1 MMDLFLAGH
10 RAKVSFSFYGRQKE
24 KLERTTMNR
33 ASVMP
38 FNSKDQ
44 TSNYSVEAGLDG

>member
-24 KLERTTMNR
+24 KLGRTITNR
-33 ASVMP
+33 ASIIP
-38 FNSKDQ
+38 SNIKDK
-44 TSNYSVEAGLDG
+44 TSTYSVKAGLDG